1 MDDIFRSQIQ
11 VYPGQV
17 LDLLSLLHHII
28 YPAIQSIPEYP
39 SGLCHKSS
47 IHTDPGVE
55 MIRYD
60 DHNQHEGTPGHPGNG
75 GGTVKAVFKVEP
87 QPSCQGGKVE
97 MSHRSSR
104 YLDAK
109 LNMLPVCHHC

>member
-39 SGLCHKSS
+39 SDLCHKRS
-47 IHTDPGVE
+47 IHTDPGGE

-60 DHNQHEGTPGHPGNG
+60 DHNHDEGSPDIRPTS
-75 GGTVKAVFKVEP
+75 VKAVFKVEP
-87 QPSCQGGKVE
+87 QPGGKCPTDHLALK
-97 MSHRSSR
+97 MQSSTCT
-104 YLDAK
+104 
-109 LNMLPVCHHC
+109 LPVSVPHR